1 VTELDERSEQELYAH
16 GLRYSAYDTAS
27 SLVLGL
33 ASAIIT
39 ARVFGAEVIGAF
51 ALAAL
56 LTGSLHLVS
65 NLREQGG
72 LVRELTRHARSA
84 PEPPAL
90 LWVTLALSAAIT
102 LVVLV
107 PFAALS
113 VWLLTD
119 VFDRPELVLPF
130 AVLAAGYLLLDNTSF
145 NLDAPLVAYRDGR
158 SLWFARMAMSVAM
171 IAGALICAALGEE
184 RIGGLVACT
193 VASSVAGLGV
203 RTAAVRQLTGLRTGR
218 RELAW
223 ARGQLRQIIS
233 FGVRAAP
240 LNFTEAAIGY
250 ADTAILGANATLTTI
265 GAYNRAYGLY
275 QRAASLPVSLSRL
288 YFPTM
293 SALHHR
299 GDRAAMARVHRLS
312 TRYLAL
318 VLAPA
323 ATWLAA
329 SAPAVLAI
337 FGPGFDAA
345 ATALAILAAVVVL
358 DCWSRPAGG
367 VLWAADRPG
376 VVSLVYGGVAALN
389 VGLCLLLIP
398 THGLTGAALANLGGW
413 LISAAVLPL
422 LAAGELER
430 GRLAMFDAPFAL
442 RLAGV
447 CAVLAVALIPLRALD
462 GALLWQLL
470 ALAPALALGLLLFRP
485 LERADGAFV
494 ERALIAAGMT
504 RPRLLRAVG
513 VVHALAAH

>member
-1 VTELDERSEQELYAH
+1 MADHDDRSEQERFAH
-16 GLRYSAYDTAS
+16 GLRYSAYDTVT

-72 LVRELTRHARSA
+72 LVRELTRHRRDA

-90 LWVTLALSAAIT
+90 LWVTLALSVTIT
-102 LVVLV
+102 IVVLA
-107 PFAALS
+107 PFAVAS
-113 VWLLTD
+113 VWLLRD

-145 NLDAPLVAYRDGR
+145 NFDAPLVAYRDGR
-158 SLWFARMAMSVAM
+158 SLWFARMAMSVTM
-171 IAGALICAALGEE
+171 IAGALACAAFGEE

-193 VASSVAGLGV
+193 LASSAAGLVV
-203 RTAAVRQLTGLRTGR
+203 RTAAVQRLTGLRTGR

-223 ARGQLRQIIS
+223 ARGQLRKIVS

-240 LNFTEAAIGY
+240 VNFTEAAIGY
-250 ADTAILGANATLTTI
+250 ADTAILGANASLTAI

-299 GDRAAMARVHRLS
+299 GDRAAMARVHRVS

-318 VLAPA
+318 LLAPA

-345 ATALAILAAVVVL
+345 ATALAILAGVVVL

-376 VVSLVYGGVAALN
+376 IVSWVYGGVAALN
-389 VGLCLLLIP
+389 TGLCLLLIP
-398 THGLTGAALANLGGW
+398 PHGLTGAALANLGGW
-413 LISAAVLPL
+413 LLSAAVLPL
-422 LAAGELER
+422 LAAGELGR
-430 GRLAMFDAPFAL
+430 GRLAMFDAAFAL

-447 CAVLAVALIPLRALD
+447 CAVLALPLIPLRDA
-462 GALLWQLL
+462 
-470 ALAPALALGLLLFRP
+470 RR
-485 LERADGAFV
+485 RAG
-494 ERALIAAGMT
+494 
-504 RPRLLRAVG
+504 
-513 VVHALAAH
+513 LAAPRAGSGACRWACWCSARSSAPTARWSSAR

>member
-1 VTELDERSEQELYAH
+1 VAGLDDRSEQERFAH
-16 GLRYSAYDTAS
+16 GLRYSVYDTGS

-72 LVRELTRHARSA
+72 LVRELTRHARGG

-102 LVVLV
+102 VVVLA
-107 PFAALS
+107 PFAAAS
-113 VWLLTD
+113 VWVLTD

-145 NLDAPLVAYRDGR
+145 NFDAPLVAYRDGR
-158 SLWFARMAMSVAM
+158 SLWLARMAMSVAM
-171 IAGALICAALGEE
+171 IAGALACAAFGEQ

-193 VASSVAGLGV
+193 LASSAAGLAV
-203 RTAAVRQLTGLRTGR
+203 RTAAVRRLTGLRTGR
-218 RELAW
+218 RELRW
-223 ARGQLRQIIS
+223 ARGQLRKIIS

-240 LNFTEAAIGY
+240 VNFTEAAIGY
-250 ADTAILGANATLTTI
+250 ADTAILGANASLATI

-299 GDRAAMARVHRLS
+299 GDQAAMARVHRLS

-323 ATWLAA
+323 STWLAA
-329 SAPAVLAI
+329 SAPAVLAL

-345 ATALAILAAVVVL
+345 ATALSILTAVVVL

-376 VVSLVYGGVAALN
+376 IVSFVFGGVALLN

-398 THGLTGAALANLGGW
+398 AHGLTGAALANLGGW
-413 LISAAVLPL
+413 LLAAAVLPL
-422 LAAGELER
+422 LAAGELGR

-442 RLAGV
+442 RLAGA
-447 CAVLAVALIPLRALD
+447 CAVLALPLVPLRELDLALV
-462 GALLWQLL
+462 WQLL
-470 ALAPALALGLLLFRP
+470 AVVPALALGLLLFRP
-485 LERADGAFV
+485 LERADAELF
-494 ERALIAAGMT
+494 ERALRAAGLT
-504 RPRLLRAVG
+504 QPRLLRAAEAL
-513 VVHALAAH
+513 HARAAR